1 MTLDEII
8 AKYGT
13 HALDIDLA
21 KKHNDNTIVYAYC
34 HQHDANGEFMIN
46 HFLKI
51 EGKFDVV
58 EMDVDNMDDICIP
71 FAFIEKQPDASYEI
85 CGGGASIHFTAN
97 EPLSV
102 VELEENEYQE
112 QLKISCN

>member
-34 HQHDANGEFMIN
+34 HQHDVNGEFMIN

-71 FAFIEKQPDASYEI
+71 FAHVEKLMDGSYDI
-85 CGGGASIHFTAN
+85 CGGGAYVRFAAN
-97 EPLSV
+97 ESLNV
-102 VELEENEYQE
+102 IELDESEYKT
-112 QLKISCN
+112 QLEIECN